1 MKKLF
6 VTTAVSVALCL
17 GAVGATGACAQD
29 AVPTYIKI
37 DKPAKGTPILVVL
50 PTVSLNLLTA
60 SGTQEPKEEWSHS
73 AQTYLNTSMGD
84 SLTASGY
91 KTVSVDLNTYED
103 PSALQMLKLNSAVTE
118 TVWYNTIWKLPTKTT
133 FDYTLG
139 EDAAK
144 LIPAGSE
151 VAPAYALFVEC
162 KGSYSSGGR
171 AAMMIGM
178 AALGVGMPM
187 GGQALRA
194 TLVDLK
200 TGQVVWYK
208 LMAVPSGTDIR
219 TAEGAAQVVNSLFK
233 QLPL

>member
-1 MKKLF
+1 MKKF
-6 VTTAVSVALCL
+6 AITTAVAAVMCL
-17 GAVGATGACAQD
+17 GVLSATGAYAEG
-29 AVPTYIKI
+29 AVPTYVQIE
-37 DKPAKGTPILVVL
+37 KPAKGTPILVVL

-84 SLTASGY
+84 SLTTSGY
-91 KTVSVDLNTYED
+91 KTVSIDLNTYED
-103 PSALQMLKLNSAVTE
+103 PAALQMLKLNSAVTE
-118 TVWYNTIWKLPTKTT
+118 TVWYNNIWKLPTKTT
-133 FDYTLG
+133 FDYSLG

-144 LIPAGSE
+144 LVPAGSE
-151 VAPAYALFVEC
+151 AAPAYALFVEC

-200 TGQVVWYK
+200 TGQIVWYQ

-219 TAEGAAQVVNSLFK
+219 TAEGAAEVVNSLFK

>member
-1 MKKLF
+1 MKKVF
-6 VTTAVSVALCL
+6 VATAVSAAMCL
-17 GAVGATGACAQD
+17 GVMGASTASAQE

-50 PTVSLNLLTA
+50 PTVSLSLLTA
-60 SGTQEPKEEWSHS
+60 AGTKEPKEEWSKS
-73 AQTYLNTSMGD
+73 AQTFLNTSMNDVLGRLD
-84 SLTASGY
+84 Y

-103 PSALQMLKLNSAVTE
+103 PVAVQMLKLNTVVTS
-118 TVWYNTIWKLPTKTT
+118 TIYLNGIMKLPTKTS

-144 LIPAGSE
+144 LVPANSE
-151 VAPAYALFVEC
+151 TPPAYALFVDC
-162 KGSYSSGGR
+162 QGSYSSGGR

-187 GGQALRA
+187 GGQAMSG

-200 TGQVVWYK
+200 TGQVVWFK
-208 LMAVPSGTDIR
+208 VNLIPPGTDIR
-219 TAEGAAQVVNSLFK
+219 TAEGAAEAVNSLFK